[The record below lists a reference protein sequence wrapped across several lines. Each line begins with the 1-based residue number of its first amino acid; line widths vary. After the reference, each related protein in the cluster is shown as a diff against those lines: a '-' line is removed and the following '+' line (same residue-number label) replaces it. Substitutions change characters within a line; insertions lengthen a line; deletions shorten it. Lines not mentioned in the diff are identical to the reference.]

1 MVKCPN
7 CRLSVPEV
15 YPVDLAL
22 RDRIRKLDPGFE
34 LNGEMCKTCLIDL
47 RKKAFGSSGVM
58 MAQERSAENRK
69 KRLWM
74 SRVPLVRQGQALM
87 ANKQYNEAAAAYEK
101 YLRVLELTFD
111 CEPGNL
117 SPESL
122 KESAKTAEL
131 TVIVGAYWD
140 LLRIYDN
147 TDAQTEQQKNAATQ
161 LAKFIN
167 YTPVYPD
174 IMKRAEVFVRQAR
187 HPEVVRSFISAARK
201 KRSRC
206 FIATSAFQSPASLEV
221 QLLRIYRDQVLKQSF
236 WGRRFVAIYYKLS
249 PRIANFLDHQSWLKP
264 AVRAVLRFVIKCVT

>member
-22 RDRIRKLDPGFE
+22 RDRIRKLDPEFE
-34 LNGEMCKTCLIDL
+34 LNAEMCKTCLIDL
-47 RKKAFGSSGVM
+47 RKKAFGASGMM

-69 KRLWM
+69 KRLWT

-101 YLRVLELTFD
+101 YIRVLELIFD
-111 CEPGNL
+111 CQPGTL

-147 TDAQTEQQKNAATQ
+147 TDSQIDQQKNAATQ

-187 HPEVVRSFISAARK
+187 HPDVVRSFISTARK

-221 QLLRIYRDQVLKQSF
+221 QLLRIYRDQVLKQNF
-236 WGRRFVAIYYKLS
+236 WGRRFVAIYYKFS
-249 PRIANFLDHQSWLKP
+249 PAVANFLDHQSWLKP
-264 AVRAVLRFVIKCVT
+264 AVRAVLRFVIKRVT